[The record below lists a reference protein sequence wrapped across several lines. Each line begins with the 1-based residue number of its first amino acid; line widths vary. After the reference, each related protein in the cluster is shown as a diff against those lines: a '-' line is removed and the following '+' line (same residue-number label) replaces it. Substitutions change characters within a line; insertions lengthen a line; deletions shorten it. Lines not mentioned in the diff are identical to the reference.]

1 MIWLVLSVVASSAI
15 FVIFRLLPRV
25 GAFTFPAIVVN
36 YIVAAACGFMMIG
49 SDYNIVDQLAQPW
62 FYGGL
67 ALGALFISLFY
78 LMAFTAQRTGVG
90 VTSIATK
97 MSLVLPVAWF
107 MITDPEDAPSFLKIS
122 AVLLAVAGVV
132 LSARKSQNG
141 TFNWSYVLFPII
153 IFIGSGIIDL
163 VIGQFSNAV
172 YLQSDDDQYLFAATP
187 FITST
192 MIGLVVMGGRIVRK
206 QSVMNLPTLLAGIT
220 LGLVNFGSIYF
231 LVRTF
236 DAGLLDRSAIIP
248 VNNLGVVLCSALASL
263 IFFREVFSSKNKLGL
278 LLSVLAIAVLL
289 YAGN

>member
-1 MIWLVLSVVASSAI
+1 MIWLVLSVLASSAI

-25 GAFTFPAIVVN
+25 GALTFPAIVVN
-36 YIVAAACGFMMIG
+36 YVVAAGCGFFMI
-49 SDYNIVDQLAQPW
+49 SNDYNITDQLSQPW

-107 MITDPEDAPSFLKIS
+107 MITDPSDSPTFLKIS
-122 AVLLAVAGVV
+122 AVLLAVLGVV
-132 LSARKSQNG
+132 LSARKTQNG
-141 TFNWSYVLFPII
+141 AFNWSYVLFPMI
-153 IFIGSGIIDL
+153 IFVGSGIIDL
-163 VIGQFSNAV
+163 VIGQFSNAT
-172 YLQSDDDQYLFAATP
+172 YLQSDNDQYLFASTP

-192 MIGLVVMGGRIVRK
+192 LIGVVVLVGRVVRK
-206 QSVMNLPTLLAGIT
+206 QAVMNVPTAIAGT
-220 LGLVNFGSIYF
+220 VLGLVNFGSIYF

-236 DAGLLDRSAIIP
+236 DANLLDRSAIIP
-248 VNNLGVVLCSALASL
+248 VNNLGVVLLSALASL
-263 IFFREVFSSKNKLGL
+263 LFFREVFSVKNKLGL
-278 LLSVLAIAVLL
+278 LLSVVAIALLL

>member
-1 MIWLVLSVVASSAI
+1 MIWLILSVVASSAI

-36 YIVAAACGFMMIG
+36 YIVAAACGFLMI
-49 SDYNIVDQLAQPW
+49 SSHYRITEQFSQPW

-107 MITDPEDAPSFLKIS
+107 MVTDPEDAPTFLKIS
-122 AVLLAVAGVV
+122 AVALAVSGVV
-132 LSARKSQNG
+132 LSARKTQNG

-153 IFIGSGIIDL
+153 IFVGSGIIDL
-163 VIGQFSNAV
+163 VIGQFSNAT
-172 YLQSDDDQYLFAATP
+172 YLKSEDDQYLFAATP

-192 MIGLVVMGGRIVRK
+192 LIGLVIMGGRVVRK
-206 QSVMNLPTLLAGIT
+206 QPVINLPTVLAGIT

-248 VNNLGVVLCSALASL
+248 VNNLGVVLFSALASL
-263 IFFREVFSSKNKLGL
+263 VFFREIFSPKNKLGL

>member
-1 MIWLVLSVVASSAI
+1 MTWLALSVLASSAI
-15 FVIFRLLPRV
+15 FIIFRLLPRV

-36 YIVAAACGFMMIG
+36 YIVAASCGFMML
-49 SDYNIVDQLAQPW
+49 SHDYPILEKATQPW
-62 FYGGL
+62 FYSGL

-107 MITDPEDAPSFLKIS
+107 MITDPDDAPTFLKVS
-122 AVLLAVAGVV
+122 AVILAVTGVV

-141 TFNWSYVLFPII
+141 QFNWSYILFPVI

-163 VIGQFSNAV
+163 IIGQFSNDK
-172 YLQSDDDQYLFAATP
+172 YLSSSNDQYLFAATP

-192 MIGLVVMGGRIVRK
+192 LIGLVVMAGRLARK
-206 QSVMNLPTLLAGIT
+206 QAVMNLPTAIAGVI

-263 IFFREVFSSKNKLGL
+263 LFFNEVFSTKNKVGL
-278 LLSVLAIAVLL
+278 ALSVLAIVILL
-289 YAGN
+289 FAGN